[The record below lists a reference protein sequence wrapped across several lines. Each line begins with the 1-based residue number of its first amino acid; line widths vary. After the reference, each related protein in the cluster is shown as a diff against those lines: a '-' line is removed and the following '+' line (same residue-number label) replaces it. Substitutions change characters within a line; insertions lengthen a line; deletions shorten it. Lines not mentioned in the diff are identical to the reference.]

1 MKGQILET
9 IIGAFVILLAGWFV
23 FSVITKTENIFPRES
38 ENTYFA
44 SFHDVSGVK
53 VGTQIKLAGVNIG
66 KVVGVSLDTNEYV
79 AEVTLAIDNNIKIPD
94 DSEII
99 IASESLL
106 GGNFVS
112 ITPGGSEVYLEPNEK
127 FVYSQSSINLNSLIQ
142 KFTGN

>member
-9 IIGAFVILLAGWFV
+9 IIGAFVILSAGWFV

-44 SFHDVSGVK
+44 SFYDVSGVK

-79 AEVTLAIDNNIKIPD
+79 AEVTLAINNNIKIPD

-127 FVYSQSSINLNSLIQ
+127 FVYSQGSINLNSLIQ

>member
-44 SFHDVSGVK
+44 SFYDVSGVK
-53 VGTQIKLAGVNIG
+53 VGTKIKLAGVNIG